1 MIWCTWIAA
10 VLVCAAALPVVDGG
24 ATGPDASSG
33 RTQPA
38 NLIAA
43 LQRRRD
49 SAHHV
54 ATIGILD
61 PASSPASADV
71 VRAAPMSSQVS
82 PEGQAMGSS
91 GEMVKAWLAESDLS
105 QALGAV
111 SRPGRRRRNGETPR
125 RRSCGLGDACRRV
138 EIGRRFYNDA
148 VLATRGMRGWRSVRW
163 FRLAGTATMPET
175 VRRASLGTRRFR
187 RVLRVTLESGAH
199 VPRSTK

>member
-1 MIWCTWIAA
+1 MIWWILIAV
-10 VLVCAAALPVVDGG
+10 VLVVLLLYL
-24 ATGPDASSG
+24 SSTAG
-33 RTQPA
+33 RLDRMHHRVELSRA

-49 SAHHV
+49 LADHV
-54 ATIGILD
+54 ATVGILD
-61 PASSPASADV
+61 PASSLVVADAV
-71 VRAAPMSSQVS
+71 ARADELSQVS

-111 SRPGRRRRNGETPR
+111 FADRADVAGMVELPGGEVVVR
-125 RRSCGLGDACRRV
+125 LGDACRRV

-175 VRRASLGTRRFR
+175 VEMVDS
-187 RVLRVTLESGAH
+187 
-199 VPRSTK
+199 VPAGFAGY